1 MKKSA
6 HRISLQLELTLGIC
20 AIVFC
25 VLLLLTLLA
34 NSLLSRTVRQ
44 KTGASL
50 QREAEL
56 LRQNLQT
63 LTSSPEDQA
72 VMFSVDRN
80 LQALLKQNSTAP
92 VSSVQNYNLR
102 KDLAN
107 IFVYLT
113 GGRSAFSSI
122 EIAFSDGT
130 LANVG
135 RFTNLQLDEPSI
147 AQTKKTRHPVWQP
160 PTELTTQFGL
170 QKRAYTIYKSVYD
183 LDGTDYLGCLILHV
197 DARRVE
203 QIFSVGSSET
213 ARFFLL
219 NGKLPLTG
227 AADAADPGFDE
238 VWASPVLFPTGGA
251 DSAVR
256 SATLPHWFAFSIP
269 AQMDSWRILGAIP
282 TSYMKREIQVLTSSI
297 YAAGIAAVL
306 LSVLFSIFLS
316 RRIVAPVARLMHS
329 VEELPLEDEIA
340 LPVPD
345 ASLDESYVTG
355 QDLELMVDKTHE
367 LMTQIYQNQ
376 RLRNTL
382 QFRVMQ
388 AQIKPHFLYNALE
401 TAASLCT
408 LGMAQDAAAY
418 IQSLSTF
425 YRISLSSGRDLIPLE
440 EELRLT
446 ACYLDI
452 QKRRYLEFFDYEI
465 QTPSPCP
472 ALTVPK
478 LLLQPI
484 VENAIYHGCK
494 PKSAGGRI
502 RLRAAQ
508 EHGCTVLSIEDNGVG
523 MTQAQIAQLLTPSSA
538 PSAPVSYGLR
548 NALSRLRLVYADT
561 ARMQISSGVT
571 NVTLLSASVG
581 FSDPNYFSRCFKK
594 RFSCSPSKYIESHV
608 PAGQP

>member
-1 MKKSA
+1 MA
-6 HRISLQLELTLGIC
+6 
-20 AIVFC
+20 
-25 VLLLLTLLA
+25 
-34 NSLLSRTVRQ
+34 
-44 KTGASL
+44 
-50 QREAEL
+50 
-56 LRQNLQT
+56 
-63 LTSSPEDQA
+63 
-72 VMFSVDRN
+72 
-80 LQALLKQNSTAP
+80 
-92 VSSVQNYNLR
+92 
-102 KDLAN
+102 
-107 IFVYLT
+107 
-113 GGRSAFSSI
+113 
-122 EIAFSDGT
+122 
-130 LANVG
+130 
-135 RFTNLQLDEPSI
+135 
-147 AQTKKTRHPVWQP
+147 
-160 PTELTTQFGL
+160 
-170 QKRAYTIYKSVYD
+170 
-183 LDGTDYLGCLILHV
+183 
-197 DARRVE
+197 
-203 QIFSVGSSET
+203 SSET

-251 DSAVR
+251 DSVVR

-376 RLRNTL
+376 RLCNTL

-494 PKSAGGRI
+494 PKGAGGRI
-502 RLRAAQ
+502 RLRAAR

-548 NALSRLRLVYADT
+548 NVLSRLRLVYADT
-561 ARMQISSGVT
+561 ARMQISSEPGVFT
-571 NVTLLSASVG
+571 RVTLYLPGGES
-581 FSDPNYFSRCFKK
+581 
-594 RFSCSPSKYIESHV
+594 SC
-608 PAGQP
+608 